1 MLKKLK
7 KIKLLWKDF
16 QLSPWYRGILDS
28 FRYSSSS
35 EPVNYHFLVS
45 FQMIIQIYNLSGMQ
59 GFYHKKEKIRET
71 YASGVVIPFLI
82 VLKLHL
88 PSKCC
93 IYQKSITL
101 QLCWHLDPVVETC
114 YLSCAIWSQSYSY
127 FWHKVL
133 SNQCCLA
140 PQTYLLSLATF
151 ALLGTLYFLWSD
163 TNMERLPTQNA
174 QQPLID
180 LRSGFRC
187 TWREN
192 FVEIQHLTNIL
203 WFFQCRLDA

>member
-1 MLKKLK
+1 MKGFSTFSVISGHSRQLQIFQQLRTRKLS
-7 KIKLLWKDF
+7 F
-16 QLSPWYRGILDS
+16 PCQLSNDHTNLQSIWHARVLSQKRKDKGNLCLRCCYTFFTCFKTS
-28 FRYSSSS
+28 FTIQVLYLS
-35 EPVNYHFLVS
+35 EKYHFAALLTLRS
-45 FQMIIQIYNLSGMQ
+45 SG
-59 GFYHKKEKIRET
+59 
-71 YASGVVIPFLI
+71 S
-82 VLKLHL
+82 
-88 PSKCC
+88 S
-93 IYQKSITL
+93 
-101 QLCWHLDPVVETC
+101 